1 MSYIEK
7 DVFRV
12 LSTNNVNA
20 QVEKKM
26 NLTYLSW
33 ARAWYEVK
41 KVFPNA
47 NYTIYENK
55 DGLNYHHDGKTAWV
69 KVGVTIEELEH
80 IVYLPIM
87 DNRNNSIP
95 LEKIEST
102 FTNKATLRALTKA
115 LAMHGL
121 ALYIYSGE
129 DLPQDMGESTPS
141 TPNKEA
147 PSRPSTPPTPSK
159 TIAPPPTQSVE
170 ATTNEDKNP
179 TPSTPPTTLGKERQ
193 EVDAQSQRQ
202 ERAPQRGR
210 LSIGNLKSA
219 TKY

>member
-12 LSTNNVNA
+12 LSTDNVND

-41 KVFPNA
+41 KFFPNA

-55 DGLNYHHDGKTAWV
+55 DGWNYFHDGKTCWV
-69 KVGVTIEELEH
+69 KVGVIIEGLEH

-95 LEKIEST
+95 LEKVEST
-102 FTNKATLRALTKA
+102 STNKAILRALTKA

-121 ALYIYSGE
+121 GLYIYSGE
-129 DLPQDMGESTPS
+129 DLPQDIGEPTPS
-141 TPNKEA
+141 TPNEEA
-147 PSRPSTPPTPSK
+147 PSRPSTPPTPSMAI
-159 TIAPPPTQSVE
+159 TPPPTQSVE
-170 ATTNEDKNP
+170 ATTNEDKEL
-179 TPSTPPTTLGKERQ
+179 TPSMSSIPPREERQ
-193 EVDAQSQRQ
+193 EVDAKPQRQ
-202 ERAPQRGR
+202 EAPQRGK
-210 LSIGNLKSA
+210 LSIGNLKSV